1 MKVTRFN
8 RFAKANSSQGAIF
21 EARYA
26 VDEAE
31 AITAIKYERLRYR
44 RHCAQ
49 SHIGERNAPI
59 TLAKLKFMEES
70 SNDQS

>member
-8 RFAKANSSQGAIF
+8 RFAKAHAGQGPSF

-31 AITAIKYERLRYR
+31 AIIAIKHERLRYR

-59 TLAKLKFMEES
+59 TLAKLKFMEEP